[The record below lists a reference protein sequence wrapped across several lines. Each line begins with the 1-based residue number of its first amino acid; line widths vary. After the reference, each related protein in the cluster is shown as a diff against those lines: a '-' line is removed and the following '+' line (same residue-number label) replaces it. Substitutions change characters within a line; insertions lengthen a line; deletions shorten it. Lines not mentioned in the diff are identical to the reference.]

1 MCNPQTNKLNHNE
14 LRVHGHDRAE
24 SFHWTLAPE
33 TNKDLVPLQPGET
46 YIQLSIYFQ
55 EKRAWLHRNL
65 YHNSIKGIVI
75 LLKIFLFV
83 QLFIPAALHM
93 GNLDRA
99 EILRWTLAAQTNKD
113 N

>member
-1 MCNPQTNKLNHNE
+1 MNFEYTVIIEQK
-14 LRVHGHDRAE
+14 VSIG
-24 SFHWTLAPE
+24 
-33 TNKDLVPLQPGET
+33 LQL
-46 YIQLSIYFQ
+46 Q
-55 EKRAWLHRNL
+55 KRIKISSLYNLGKHTFNYLFIFPREEAWLHRNL

-75 LLKIFLFV
+75 LLRIFLFV

>member
-1 MCNPQTNKLNHNE
+1 M
-14 LRVHGHDRAE
+14 
-24 SFHWTLAPE
+24 
-33 TNKDLVPLQPGET
+33 
-46 YIQLSIYFQ
+46 
-55 EKRAWLHRNL
+55 
-65 YHNSIKGIVI
+65 

-93 GNLDRA
+93 SNLDRA

>member
-1 MCNPQTNKLNHNE
+1 MCSPQTNKLNHNE
-14 LRVHGHDRAE
+14 LRVHSHDRAE
-24 SFHWTLAPE
+24 SLHWTLAPE

-55 EKRAWLHRNL
+55 EKGAWLHRNL
-65 YHNSIKGIVI
+65 YHNSIKGIVV

-93 GNLDRA
+93 GNLDIA